1 MGARLTA
8 EGRARLAGTGE
19 QGAGTAEPSEAPP
32 RSSLGIP
39 GLSPITLTP
48 NSDDALTS
56 TVGSDGSAASSSQP
70 HPQHHHFHHHDREQQ
85 QQGSSRIRMLVPH
98 ASGGVRIWE
107 PGHLRAATLG
117 SGSEPDMVAG
127 AGTAL
132 RPLLAAPLAIPGR
145 LGRLAGPG
153 PRGEDDAAGR
163 GRRGLQG
170 RVSRVYTGL
179 SQSLPA
185 HLSPRL
191 TGGFK
196 CPICSKPFTADDME
210 THIAMCLSKPRIT
223 YNDDVLR
230 KDSGE
235 CSICLEE
242 LKQGEAIARL
252 PCLCVYHKR
261 CIDSWFEIN
270 RSCPEHPAD

>member
-163 GRRGLQG
+163 GRRG
-170 RVSRVYTGL
+170 
-179 SQSLPA
+179 
-185 HLSPRL
+185 
-191 TGGFK
+191 FK

>member
-19 QGAGTAEPSEAPP
+19 QGAGTAVPSEEAP
-32 RSSLGIP
+32 RSSLGTP
-39 GLSPITLTP
+39 ARSPITFTR
-48 NSDDALTS
+48 NSDDRLAS
-56 TVGSDGSAASSSQP
+56 TVGSDVNSAASTTQP
-70 HPQHHHFHHHDREQQ
+70 HPHHQHFVHDDREQQQ
-85 QQGSSRIRMLVPH
+85 QQGSSRIGMLVPH

-107 PGHLRAATLG
+107 SGHLRAAALA

-127 AGTAL
+127 AASAI

-153 PRGEDDAAGR
+153 PRGEDDVAGR

-185 HLSPRL
+185 HLSPRF

-210 THIAMCLSKPRIT
+210 THIAMCISKPRIT
-223 YNDDVLR
+223 YNG
-230 KDSGE
+230 K
-235 CSICLEE
+235 
-242 LKQGEAIARL
+242 
-252 PCLCVYHKR
+252 
-261 CIDSWFEIN
+261 
-270 RSCPEHPAD
+270 